1 MAVDL
6 HIHSTASDGTVP
18 PGDLPQLAADAKLKA
33 IALTDHDTTAGI
45 TDFLAKQE
53 IFPQVE
59 LIPGVEISS
68 IAGAREVHIVGLF
81 IDCGNG
87 NLQKFL
93 QEMRNERVSR
103 AERML
108 EKLRSLGYDIS
119 DDDLRRAGMNDEVPG
134 RPHFARVLI
143 NKYNFPDNAAVFAR
157 VLGRHCAGYV
167 PRRLPAPEEAI
178 RVIKNAGGTAVWAH
192 PFSARNNDN
201 NLVRRWLPVLKNA
214 GLDALEAYYS
224 EYDKNKTAT
233 ALRIAAENSLAVSGG
248 SDFHGSV
255 HPDTH
260 IGSGKDSLCVP
271 DETVEIL
278 RRKTLPKVV
287 LM

>member
-53 IFPQVE
+53 FFPQVE

-93 QEMRNERVSR
+93 QEMRN
-103 AERML
+103 AL
-108 EKLRSLGYDIS
+108 
-119 DDDLRRAGMNDEVPG
+119 
-134 RPHFARVLI
+134 
-143 NKYNFPDNAAVFAR
+143 NAAQ
-157 VLGRHCAGYV
+157 
-167 PRRLPAPEEAI
+167 EEQ
-178 RVIKNAGGTAVWAH
+178 
-192 PFSARNNDN
+192 S
-201 NLVRRWLPVLKNA
+201 
-214 GLDALEAYYS
+214 
-224 EYDKNKTAT
+224 
-233 ALRIAAENSLAVSGG
+233 
-248 SDFHGSV
+248 
-255 HPDTH
+255 
-260 IGSGKDSLCVP
+260 
-271 DETVEIL
+271 
-278 RRKTLPKVV
+278 
-287 LM
+287 